1 MKEKFGLSASLS
13 VYSLTIL
20 VFVLSFLAFPLPSL
34 HAQASTKP
42 QQFSA
47 AKTPESVGISSTQL
61 QRAEEMLLKKIEEK
75 KIAGAVAL
83 VARKGQIVYHK
94 ALGMNDIE
102 KNKAMQKD
110 NIFRIMS
117 MTKAITSVAVMML
130 YEEGKFMLDDYIS
143 KYIPAFKNPKIVVE
157 VNKKDSSFSAKSAQ
171 REITIRHLLSHT
183 AGIPY
188 ENEFY
193 AKAQIPRFYSID
205 NITLAD
211 IIPKLAKL
219 PLMHEP
225 GTQFTYGLNIDILGY
240 LVEVLSGKTLAQFF
254 QERIFEPLGIVDTYF
269 FLPESKYDRLVS
281 VYEEVSDKQG
291 ITRKPS
297 SHWTDYP
304 ISGAKTYF
312 AGGAGLSSTALDY
325 AKFCQ
330 MLLNGGTFNG
340 KRILGRKTIELMTTN
355 QIGDLE
361 VWDRGNK
368 FGLGFEIVSE
378 KGHHK
383 IPSSVGAYEWGGM
396 YYTHYWIDPME
407 DLIGIVLFQVFP
419 TNGWGIENQFKAMIY
434 ESLD

>member
-1 MKEKFGLSASLS
+1 MKTQLLLSLLLASL
-13 VYSLTIL
+13 LMPT
-20 VFVLSFLAFPLPSL
+20 FAR
-34 HAQASTKP
+34 AQASAKP
-42 QQFSA
+42 QQFTP
-47 AKTPESVGISSTQL
+47 AKTPESVGVSSAQL
-61 QRAEEMLLKKIEEK
+61 QRAEEMLLKKIGEK

-83 VARKGQIVYHK
+83 VARKGQVVYHK

-102 KNKAMQKD
+102 NNKSMQKD

-130 YEEGKFMLDDYIS
+130 YEEGKFMLDDPIS
-143 KYIPAFKNPKIVVE
+143 KYIPAFKAPKVLVE

-171 REITIRHLLSHT
+171 KEITIRQLLNHT

-205 NITLAD
+205 KITLAD
-211 IIPKLAKL
+211 IIPKLAQL

-225 GTQFTYGLNIDILGY
+225 SAQFTYGLNIDVLGY

-254 QERIFEPLGIVDTYF
+254 QERIFEPLGIVDSYF
-269 FLPESKYDRLVS
+269 FLPESKYDRLVT
-281 VYEEVSDKQG
+281 VYEEVGEKGG
-291 ITRKPS
+291 ITRKPT

-312 AGGAGLSSTALDY
+312 SGGAGLSSTALDY

-355 QIGDLE
+355 QIGELE

-378 KGHHK
+378 KGHAK
-383 IPSSVGAYEWGGM
+383 APSSVGAYEWGGM
-396 YYTHYWIDPME
+396 YYTHYWIDPKE
-407 DLIGIVLFQVFP
+407 DLIGVVLFQVFP